1 MASRRWFKGAEHPA
15 TSGVFGHAAA
25 ILDGQGKSWLGGS
38 AVMTVLRGMRLLVAE
53 E

>member
-25 ILDGQGKSWLGGS
+25 ILDGQGKSWFGGS
-38 AVMTVLRGMRLLVAE
+38 AVMVVFCEIRLLIAE